1 MSAAGT
7 PAAPSLEVA
16 PEDVAAWRHAGVAHT
31 VLDVREPWETDI
43 CRIADSLVL
52 PLGTLSQGIDQL
64 PQDKPLVVVCHHGM
78 RSLQAVMWLRSQ
90 GFENAVNLR
99 GGIDAWARQ
108 VEPQMT
114 TY

>member
-1 MSAAGT
+1 MG
-7 PAAPSLEVA
+7 PDDL
-16 PEDVAAWRHAGVAHT
+16 AAWRQSDTPHAV
-31 VLDVREPWETDI
+31 VDVREPWETDI
-43 CRIADSLVL
+43 CRIEGSLTL
-52 PLGTLSQGIDQL
+52 PLGTLPQSLDQL
-64 PQDKPLVVVCHHGM
+64 PRDKPVVVVCHHGM

-108 VEPQMT
+108 VEPRMA